1 MPLAPGLLVRKLV
14 RPGGR
19 LTTVVVR
26 RRGPA
31 RPVAERRP
39 DEAAPG
45 KPARPARVPSREPDG
60 AAGFTRPVARA
71 MAALGGRARPLGE
84 DGIALDGRRAALGR
98 VVAEANRCLRAAGRA
113 PIPYPGVGPVEGRR

>member
-1 MPLAPGLLVRKLV
+1 M
-14 RPGGR
+14 
-19 LTTVVVR
+19 
-26 RRGPA
+26 
-31 RPVAERRP
+31 
-39 DEAAPG
+39 
-45 KPARPARVPSREPDG
+45 
-60 AAGFTRPVARA
+60 ARA